1 MTDVTTPK
9 SNRRFDFKQVLAFLL
24 HPRQGM
30 QRLAAE
36 EKPAWLMPMLI
47 VCVVMLVRVIL
58 GGFFQGRAAA
68 MGEMTLPLDWEWWT
82 VEMQNSYMQA
92 QAATQ
97 GPVFLYV
104 IPAVLELVKI
114 WFGWFV
120 VGGLLHLASTL
131 LGGRGSM
138 RSVLNLVAWSMLA
151 FAARDLLRVVYILIA
166 QHQVVS
172 PGLSGFATA
181 AFLSQILANLD
192 IFFIWFAI
200 LLGLGL
206 SITDNLPV
214 KKAAAAVVVVL
225 LVVLLAKA
233 GVGALTSNLSGMMV
247 TRTF

>member
-1 MTDVTTPK
+1 MADVATPK
-9 SNRRFDFKQVLAFLL
+9 TTRRFDFKQVLAFLL

-36 EKPAWLMPMLI
+36 EKPTWLTPMLI
-47 VCVVMLVRVIL
+47 VCALMLVRVIL
-58 GGFFQGRAAA
+58 GGFFQARAAA
-68 MGEMTLPLDWEWWT
+68 MGEMILPADWEWWT
-82 VEMQNSYMQA
+82 TDMQNSYMQA

-97 GPVFLYV
+97 GPVFVYV
-104 IPAVLELVKI
+104 IPAVMELAKI
-114 WFGWFV
+114 WLGWFV

-138 RSVLNLVAWSMLA
+138 RSVLNLVGWSLLA

-166 QHQVVS
+166 QHQVTS

-181 AFLSQILANLD
+181 AFVSQILANLD

-206 SITDNLPV
+206 SITDSLPL

-225 LVVLLAKA
+225 LVVVLAKA
-233 GVGALTSNLSGMMV
+233 GLGALTSNLSGMMI